1 MAKRFGALLLGAA
14 FFSFFLPGRKAAT
27 VAPAPDPAPKVQA
40 RKRLW
45 ALVQVKPQV
54 VVLAI
59 SDSREDLEAEVA
71 ELNETWNHWDL
82 RTECQR
88 YDIQPVCML
97 QTAKDDR
104 LGLNRVSHDPAV
116 GGQ

>member
-14 FFSFFLPGRKAAT
+14 FFSIFLPGRKAA
-27 VAPAPDPAPKVQA
+27 APAPTTGPEPKPPA

-54 VVLAI
+54 VILAI
-59 SDSREDLEAEVA
+59 SDSREDLEAEVV

-82 RTECQR
+82 RTERHR

-97 QTAKDDR
+97 QTSKDER
-104 LGLNRVSHDPAV
+104 LGLRRISHDPAI
-116 GGQ
+116 GEQ

>member
-1 MAKRFGALLLGAA
+1 MSVPSDVDRFSHGEAFRGSSSWGCFLFVLPARPQGGHGCASARPRPESSGSQTPLGA
-14 FFSFFLPGRKAAT
+14 G
-27 VAPAPDPAPKVQA
+27 
-40 RKRLW
+40 
-45 ALVQVKPQV
+45 
-54 VVLAI
+54 
-59 SDSREDLEAEVA
+59 LEAEVA

-82 RTECQR
+82 RTERQR

>member
-1 MAKRFGALLLGAA
+1 MAKRFGA
-14 FFSFFLPGRKAAT
+14 FFSKFLPGRNKTA
-27 VAPAPDPAPKVQA
+27 APAAPAEPAPKPAA

-54 VVLAI
+54 VVLAV

-71 ELNETWNHWDL
+71 ELNETWNHSDL
-82 RTECQR
+82 RSERQR

-104 LGLNRVSHDPAV
+104 LGLAPARGDPAV
-116 GGQ
+116 GQ

>member
-1 MAKRFGALLLGAA
+1 MFGAFGRWIAGLL
-14 FFSFFLPGRKAAT
+14 KAE
-27 VAPAPDPAPKVQA
+27 APDAAAAGDPAA
-40 RKRLW
+40 RAARRRLY
-45 ALVQVKPQV
+45 ALVQTKPRV

-82 RTECQR
+82 RTERQR